1 MKKFN
6 VKSWAGGAV
15 MLCFMCAGA
24 LSWCYAFPLSGTHKQ
39 QPQQQQPVK
48 YKAELTLQEWQVV
61 FTGLLELPG
70 KVGNPVIN
78 QLQVQLQA
86 QDNKGTAAS
95 VVPPADKKKDTTTTK
110 SQTTGKKP

>member
-1 MKKFN
+1 MNKALKKTAF
-6 VKSWAGGAV
+6 VGAIALTTV
-15 MLCFMCAGA
+15 VGA
-24 LSWCYAFPLSGTHKQ
+24 CLLGAWHGQ
-39 QPQQQQPVK
+39 QQQQPVK

-86 QDNKGTAAS
+86 QDSKGTAAP

-110 SQTTGKKP
+110 SQTTKKP